1 MSYIVREVY
10 NEGVNRTTLVKERL
24 AFIIADDAASLPT
37 DTTDMIYVMGSE
49 ALTIDTGNKY
59 IKNSSG
65 SWILQPNSMWQNVY
79 TKQEIDAMITD
90 VDADISDLFANQYI
104 HDSIQ
109 VNLNDITWARSG
121 GGLYYS
127 QAIQIPNSP
136 ITKIYHATLSGFANI
151 RETDNIIP
159 AVRRSA
165 GWSGFGLYANT
176 GTFASGAWVTVSVS
190 GIA

>member
-1 MSYIVREVY
+1 MSIIVRDSGDIYFDGTNNVSVMSIFVDSAADLS
-10 NEGVNRTTLVKERL
+10 GLVQYEDIHFL
-24 AFIIADDAASLPT
+24 LGSDALDVS
-37 DTTDMIYVMGSE
+37 
-49 ALTIDTGNKY
+49 TGNKY
-59 IKNSSG
+59 RMKSDG
-65 SWILQPNSMWQNVY
+65 TWVLQPDNMWQNVY
-79 TKQEIDAMITD
+79 TKQEIDSMIY
-90 VDADISDLFANQYI
+90 L
-104 HDSIQ
+104 HDSTQ

-190 GIA
+190 GVA